1 MDCCFSKA
9 HLLLSFSAYS
19 YLYSTQFAFFSLYSL
34 KDFIDDS
41 DDFFLDLKVKK
52 STTKSG
58 KQSSII
64 KKMIRCFTVLWVFLS
79 FKGFILCLD
88 RGKSPKSS
96 PQDFKLF
103 LLNCST
109 ERSSDPEKADD
120 SWKEKH
126 LLPRTAVSRHFK

>member
-64 KKMIRCFTVLWVFLS
+64 KKNDKMLYCSLGFPIFQGIYSVFRQRQIS
-79 FKGFILCLD
+79 
-88 RGKSPKSS
+88 
-96 PQDFKLF
+96 
-103 LLNCST
+103 
-109 ERSSDPEKADD
+109 
-120 SWKEKH
+120 
-126 LLPRTAVSRHFK
+126 